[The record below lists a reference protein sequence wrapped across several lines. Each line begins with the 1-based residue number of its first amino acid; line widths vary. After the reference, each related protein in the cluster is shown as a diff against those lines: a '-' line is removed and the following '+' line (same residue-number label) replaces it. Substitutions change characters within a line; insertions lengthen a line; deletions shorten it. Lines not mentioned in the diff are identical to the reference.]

1 MPRKTTILIYDG
13 DDMERL
19 ADLRREVDIAERYVD
34 NLKTR
39 LEDVASQSPRRLGDD
54 APPASERVEEAEQKA
69 QEARD
74 AYDAFVDEAAERAD
88 EWVIGAIGHEE
99 YRQLLKD
106 HPPRK
111 VSGEDG
117 KDITHPDDTGWDLNS
132 ETFPKALLTFVD
144 PDDDEV
150 RTVLEPACDSIAALK
165 KRIKRLSAGEFDSL
179 WVAAWSLNNGA
190 IADPK
195 ASIFSPA
202 GRKSTE
208 T

>member
-74 AYDAFVDEAAERAD
+74 AYDAFVDEAAERAE
-88 EWVIGAIGHEE
+88 EWEIHAIGHEDF
-99 YRQLLKD
+99 RKLLRD

-111 VSGEDG
+111 VPKEDG
-117 KDITHPDDTGWDLNS
+117 EGEVTHSDDEVFDVNT
-132 ETFPKALLTFVD
+132 ETFPKALLGFVD
-144 PDDDEV
+144 SDDEDH
-150 RTVLEPACDSIAALK
+150 RTVHEPFGSVGVLQ
-165 KRIKRLSAGEFDSL
+165 KRLRRLSAGEFDSL
-179 WVAAWSLNNGA
+179 WVTAYSLNNGA
-190 IADPK
+190 IGDPK
-195 ASIFSPA
+195 ASVFTP
-202 GRKSTE
+202 GGPRFDE